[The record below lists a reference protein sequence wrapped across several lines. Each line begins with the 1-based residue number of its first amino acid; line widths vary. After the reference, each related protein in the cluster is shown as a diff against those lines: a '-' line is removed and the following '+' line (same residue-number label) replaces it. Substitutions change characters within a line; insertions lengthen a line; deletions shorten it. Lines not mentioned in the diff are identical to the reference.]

1 MRSPNG
7 DLTTQFDLH
16 MSEQCGDVK
25 YDFLVTE
32 ICDKI
37 TICIDMLQRE
47 GFFERDLGLR
57 QI

>member
-37 TICIDMLQRE
+37 TICIDMLKKE
-47 GFFERDLGLR
+47 GFFEHD
-57 QI
+57 